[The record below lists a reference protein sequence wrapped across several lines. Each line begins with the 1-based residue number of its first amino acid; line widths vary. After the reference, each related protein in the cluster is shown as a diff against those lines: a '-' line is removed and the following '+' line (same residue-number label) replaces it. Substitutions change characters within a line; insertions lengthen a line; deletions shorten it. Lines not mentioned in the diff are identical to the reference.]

1 LLNFSLSIM
10 KTVSLFYSYSRIDEP
25 FRIKL
30 EEHLAV
36 LRRENIIREWHD
48 NMILPGEEWDESI
61 KKKLEEAD
69 VIMLLVSSSFLAS
82 DYINNVEIKKA
93 IERHN
98 KNEAIII
105 PIICRE
111 CDWENSILG
120 KFQALPK
127 NAKPINLWHDEDA
140 SYNNIVKGLRRI
152 IKSKSPKSED
162 VKPVKIITY
171 RAIPTLPTVLTTL
184 FLVIVSCFIV
194 YNYPN
199 ISSKKNPILIIKKI
213 RDDFNL
219 KKHNDG
225 LLNSILIEI
234 EKTTDSNEHSLTV
247 TLQKE
252 YVNIVNDVFDRIT
265 YSLKNIQKGKEIEKN
280 TIHIRY
286 YLKILDRI
294 CLNIQICNQDDLKIL
309 RELKSSYGI

>member
-1 LLNFSLSIM
+1 MN
-10 KTVSLFYSYSRIDEP
+10 TVSLFYSYSRADEP
-25 FRIKL
+25 FKIKL
-30 EEHLAV
+30 GEHLAV

-48 NMILPGEEWDESI
+48 NMILPGEKWDETI

-69 VIMLLVSSSFLAS
+69 IIMLLVSSSFLAS
-82 DYINNVEIKKA
+82 DYINDVEIKKA

-98 KNEAIII
+98 KNEVIII
-105 PIICRE
+105 PVICRV

-140 SYNNIVKGLRRI
+140 AHNNIVKELRRI
-152 IKSKSPKSED
+152 IKSKSSKSED
-162 VKPVKIITY
+162 VKPVKTSIY
-171 RAIPTLPTVLTTL
+171 RAIPTLPTVVAIL
-184 FLVIVSCFIV
+184 FLVIVGCFIV
-194 YNYPN
+194 YKCPDD
-199 ISSKKNPILIIKKI
+199 SPEKNPTVIIKRI

-219 KKHNDG
+219 KKHNDD

-234 EKTTDSNEHSLTV
+234 EKTTDSSKHYSLTAS
-247 TLQKE
+247 LQKE
-252 YVNIVNDVFDRIT
+252 YVYIVNDIFDRIT
-265 YSLKNIQKGKEIEKN
+265 YSLKNIQKGKEIDKN
-280 TIHIRY
+280 TIYIRY
-286 YLKILDRI
+286 YLKILNSI